1 MMDAATVI
9 VRADGAG
16 ELIVWVV
23 LGVIWAIAQA
33 VTKAR
38 EKRRPAAPPPPP
50 RASASKM
57 HQELEEFF
65 AELQR
70 QHEQG
75 AAQPPAAPPAPSHE
89 IRIVP
94 AAPPPR
100 PAARVEQTPPPLP
113 EVRVRK
119 RKPVK
124 APAPQKIPLPSSAQ
138 APAPQPGR
146 VAEPTPALVA
156 AEFDYTLPTVPRGRS
171 GASQLKMLSDSKGF
185 VMRGMSMLSSSGSR
199 ASAEIRNLFVG
210 RSALR
215 NALIGRIVMGP
226 SRAAK
231 PWSYPS
237 D

>member
-1 MMDAATVI
+1 MIDAATVI
-9 VRADGAG
+9 VRAGGAG
-16 ELIVWVV
+16 ELIVWLV
-23 LGVIWAIAQA
+23 LGIIWAIAQA

-38 EKRRPAAPPPPP
+38 EKKRPAAPPPP

-75 AAQPPAAPPAPSHE
+75 AAQPPVAPPAPSHE
-89 IRIVP
+89 IRMAP

-100 PAARVEQTPPPLP
+100 PPVRLEQAPPPLP

-124 APAPQKIPLPSSAQ
+124 VPAPQKIPLPSVAQ
-138 APAPQPGR
+138 APASQSER
-146 VAEPTPALVA
+146 VPEPVPAFVA

-185 VMRGMSMLSSSGSR
+185 VMRGMSMPSSHGIR
-199 ASAEIRNLFVG
+199 ASAEIRSLFVG

-226 SRAAK
+226 SRATR